1 MSTQNANLG
10 EQLLAGLKA
19 FGVSEIFGIPGDF
32 ALPFF
37 KVVEESQ
44 ILPCFYMSHEPSVG
58 FAADAAARY
67 HGKPSVAAVTY
78 GAGGFN
84 MVNPIAS
91 AYAEKTPVVVIS
103 GGPGESE
110 KVNGFLLHHQAKDL
124 NSQINVYKEVTVDQA
139 ILSDPA
145 KAPEQIARVLTN
157 CIRHSRPV
165 YIEVPRDQVFE
176 PCEPVP
182 APPSELWQVDDAK
195 IATCAEA
202 ILSKINKANHPVI
215 VAGIEVKR
223 FGMEQQIAELSR
235 RLDIPVVTT
244 LMGRG
249 MFTDEDNV
257 DFRGTYVGKG
267 GEKATFDLVNDSDLP
282 LLFGVLFN
290 DNNFSLSA
298 ESIDFNHA
306 IMTADEEC
314 SLGYYAFDEIPL
326 PHLMKHL
333 LEQCENKN
341 VDKVYQS
348 AERYEYGFVSDDNIC
363 KPNDVALLLND
374 TFKEH
379 GDMWLASDMGDCF
392 FTTLDIHNT
401 HLVAP
406 AFYATMG
413 YGVPAGF
420 GIQAASNKRPI
431 ILVGDGAFQMTGWEM
446 LNMPR
451 YGLNP
456 IIMVFNNA
464 SWEMLRTF
472 QPESEFNNLPLLDFK
487 AIGDSLGGK
496 GHKANNRAELKT
508 AFETALADEST
519 FHVIDIKIEKKVLSK
534 TLDRFVNGIKAVR
547 AQAVEESKA

>member
-1 MSTQNANLG
+1 MSNLAQ
-10 EQLLAGLKA
+10 QLLNGLKA
-19 FGVSEIFGIPGDF
+19 YGVSEIFGIPGDF

-37 KVVEESQ
+37 KVIEESN
-44 ILPCFYMSHEPSVG
+44 ILPAYYMSHEPGVG

-91 AYAEKTPVVVIS
+91 AYAEKTPVVVVS

-110 KVNGFLLHHQAKDL
+110 KINGFLLHHQAKDL
-124 NSQINVYKEVTVDQA
+124 NSQLNVYKEVTVDQV
-139 ILSDPA
+139 ILSDPK

-165 YIEVPRDQVFE
+165 YIEIPRDQVFE
-176 PCEPVP
+176 PCDAVP
-182 APPSELWQVDDAK
+182 PPPKSLWTVDEEKVDA
-195 IATCAEA
+195 CAEA
-202 ILSKINKANHPVI
+202 VLEKIRAADNPVI
-215 VAGIEVKR
+215 IAGIEVKR
-223 FGMEQQIAELSR
+223 FGVEAELAELAR
-235 RLDIPVVTT
+235 RLDLPVVTT
-244 LMGRG
+244 LMARG
-249 MFTDEDNV
+249 MFSESENV

-267 GEKATFDLVNDSDLP
+267 GNRKVFDLVNASDLP
-282 LLFGVLFN
+282 VLFGVLYN

-298 ESIDFNHA
+298 GSIDFNHA
-306 IMTADEEC
+306 IMTSDESC
-314 SLGYYAFDEIPL
+314 SLGYFGFDDVPL

-333 LEQCENKN
+333 LSKCEK
-341 VDKVYQS
+341 Q
-348 AERYEYGFVSDDNIC
+348 AEKTYHNAQNYEYGFTADDAVC
-363 KPNDVALLLND
+363 TPNDVAVLLND
-374 TFKEH
+374 VFKER
-379 GDMWLASDMGDCF
+379 GDMWIASDIGDCF

-420 GIQAASNKRPI
+420 GLQAASGERPI
-431 ILVGDGAFQMTGWEM
+431 ILVGDGAYQMTGWEM

-456 IIMVFNNA
+456 IILVFNNA

-472 QPESEFNNLPLLDFK
+472 QPESEFNNLPRVDFK
-487 AIGDSLGGK
+487 AVGDSLGGK
-496 GHKANNRAELKT
+496 GYSADTRAELKQ
-508 AFETALADEST
+508 AFDSALADEANY
-519 FHVIDIKIEKKVLSK
+519 HVIDIRIEKEVLSN
-534 TLDRFVNGIKAVR
+534 TLNRFVSCIKEVR
-547 AQAVEESKA
+547 AEAEAKLQ

>member
-1 MSTQNANLG
+1 MSNLAT
-10 EQLLAGLKA
+10 QLLEGLKA
-19 FGVSEIFGIPGDF
+19 YGVSEIFGLPGDF

-37 KVVEESQ
+37 KVVEESG
-44 ILPCFYMSHEPSVG
+44 ILPTFYMSHEPGVG

-110 KVNGFLLHHQAKDL
+110 KTNGFLLHHQAKDL

-139 ILSDPA
+139 ILTDP
-145 KAPEQIARVLTN
+145 KTAPEQIARVLTN
-157 CIRHSRPV
+157 CLRYSRPV
-165 YIEVPRDQVFE
+165 YIEIPRDQVFE
-176 PCEPVP
+176 PCAAVP
-182 APPSELWQVDDAK
+182 PPPSELWSVDEQKLRA
-195 IATCAEA
+195 CAEA
-202 ILSKINKANHPVI
+202 VLDKIHKAENPVI
-215 VAGIEVKR
+215 IAGIEVKR
-223 FGMEQQIAELSR
+223 FGVEADIAELSR
-235 RLDIPVVTT
+235 RLDVPVVTT

-249 MFTDEDNV
+249 MFSESENI

-267 GEKATFDLVNDSDLP
+267 GNKAVFELVNASDLP
-282 LLFGVLFN
+282 VLFGVLYN

-298 ESIDFNHA
+298 GSIDFNQA
-306 IMTADEEC
+306 IITADEEC
-314 SLGYYAFDEIPL
+314 DLGYFGFEEIPL
-326 PHLMKHL
+326 PHLTKHL
-333 LEQCENKN
+333 LEQCEKPK
-341 VDKVYQS
+341 KVKKHS
-348 AERYEYGFVSDDNIC
+348 PSVSYEYGFTADDAVC
-363 KPNDVALLLND
+363 TPNDVAVLLND
-374 TFKEH
+374 VFKEK

-401 HLVAP
+401 ELVAP

-420 GIQAASNKRPI
+420 GIQAASGKRPI
-431 ILVGDGAFQMTGWEM
+431 ILVGDGAFQMTGWEA

-456 IIMVFNNA
+456 IILVFNNA

-472 QPESEFNNLPLLDFK
+472 QPESAFNDLPLLNFK

-496 GHKANNRAELKT
+496 GHSANSREAFKT
-508 AFETALADEST
+508 AFETALADEEH
-519 FHVIDIKIEKKVLSK
+519 FHVIDIKIHKKVLSK
-534 TLDRFVNGIKAVR
+534 TLDRFVSGVKEVR
-547 AQAVEESKA
+547 AQAAKAK